1 MITYDLMLDRQSLIG
16 ADKFSVAANA
26 NETLSLR
33 FHFDRHWRRFDSKAA
48 VFRNSDGEYYI
59 IEVKDDRA
67 QIPWEVLKNKGEFQL
82 SVIGYEGEK
91 VLSSDTVDI
100 EVEESLLPEDYQT
113 YSPSEVLFDRF
124 KRECIAQAYLD
135 YEDEIKQLKESH
147 LAELVQ
153 IAQDVSKSNTQYEA
167 RLDEKDEEIR
177 QLELAHTAE
186 TNAFRTQIADMDE
199 QINYHKEKADKWDLV
214 DYAMSFKTSNS
225 QTIWTGVNGQVFD
238 LPMINTSSMS
248 TFSSNHFGNG
258 LRTIGL
264 DLTSA
269 TTFASIFAAH
279 KSIERLEL
287 RNTQNVTS
295 FYGMLEDCVTIKY
308 VSIDSMKS
316 CGTLARFAV
325 YARNL
330 LSLSFGNEEIKV
342 GTYEKAFQ
350 GCRLLKEINGRFN
363 MDYATNVS
371 YTFNGCYSLEKV
383 EFVENTLRMSLS
395 FGDCFNLSRDSMIS
409 IFESLSPDVSATL
422 SVSEH
427 AFETNFTQE
436 ERSEWLDY
444 VTDTKNWVLA
454 LQ

>member
-153 IAQDVSKSNTQYEA
+153 IAQDVSKSNKQYEA

-177 QLELAHTAE
+177 QIELAHTAE

-199 QINYHKEKADKWDLV
+199 QINYYKEKADKWDLI
-214 DYAMSFKTSNS
+214 DYAVSLKTSTS
-225 QTIWTGVNGQVFD
+225 QALWLGVNGQVFD
-238 LPMINTSSMS
+238 LPMLNTCSIS
-248 TFSSNHFGNG
+248 TFNSANFGNG
-258 LRTIGL
+258 LRTVGL
-264 DLTSA
+264 DLTSVTSFANMFA
-269 TTFASIFAAH
+269 TH
-279 KSIERLEL
+279 KTIEILEL
-287 RNTQNVTS
+287 RNTQNITS
-295 FYGMLEDCVTIKY
+295 FVGLVDCCRAIRQL
-308 VSIDSMKS
+308 SIDNMKS
-316 CGTLARFAV
+316 CGSLTKFAFE
-325 YARNL
+325 ATNL
-330 LSLSFGNEEIKV
+330 LSVSFGSEELRV
-342 GTYEKAFQ
+342 GTYERAFQ
-350 GCRLLKEINGRFN
+350 NCRLLKEINGRFN

-371 YTFNGCYSLEKV
+371 YMFSGCHSLEKV
-383 EFVENTLRMSLS
+383 ELVENTLRMSLS
-395 FGDCFNLSRDSMIS
+395 FGDCINLSRDSMIS

-422 SVSEH
+422 SVSEY